1 MKPALSA
8 LRTGVLVG
16 VPAAVLAAVLAACGG
31 RGGAIPSTPP
41 AVTVAHPQLL
51 PFRDYLEVPGNTAA
65 SRTVN
70 LVARVQGYLRKIYF
84 RDGSLVKA
92 GEPLFLVEPDSY
104 QATVKLNE
112 AQLHQAQAEF
122 ERQKRLIEANATSKS
137 TVESWQSQR
146 DAAAAN
152 TELAQLNLGYTHI
165 SAPFAGR
172 IGRRQVDEGNLV
184 GNGGA
189 TQLATL
195 EQLEP
200 MYVYFNVN
208 ERDLLR
214 VRQQMAE
221 RQMTK
226 LPDVVPV
233 EIGLQTDSGYPY
245 HGTLDFVDTGVNTS
259 SGTLQVRAS
268 FPNDN
273 GALLPGLFVK
283 VRIATGPPRPMLAV
297 PDVAVGH
304 DQAGP
309 YVLLVDAQSV
319 VTLRHVQIGGLLN
332 GMRAIPQGL
341 AAEDR
346 VVVDGL
352 LNAAPGNRVTVLE
365 RAAASGAA
373 GR

>member
-1 MKPALSA
+1 M
-8 LRTGVLVG
+8 
-16 VPAAVLAAVLAACGG
+16 
-31 RGGAIPSTPP
+31 
-41 AVTVAHPQLL
+41 
-51 PFRDYLEVPGNTAA
+51 TAA
-65 SRTVN
+65 
-70 LVARVQGYLRKIYF
+70 
-84 RDGSLVKA
+84 
-92 GEPLFLVEPDSY
+92 
-104 QATVKLNE
+104 
-112 AQLHQAQAEF
+112 
-122 ERQKRLIEANATSKS
+122 LIEANATSTS

-152 TELAQLNLGYTHI
+152 TQLAQINLSYTHI

-195 EQLEP
+195 EQLKP

-214 VRQQMAE
+214 IRQQVAA
-221 RQMTK
+221 RHMTK

-233 EIGLQTDSGYPY
+233 EVGLQTDPDYPY
-245 HGTLDFVDTGVNTS
+245 QGTLDFVDTGLNTS

-268 FPNDN
+268 FPNDD
-273 GALLPGLFVK
+273 GRLLPGLFVK
-283 VRIATGPPRPMLAV
+283 VRVATGPPYPMLAV

-309 YVLLVDAQSV
+309 YVLVVDAQSLV
-319 VTLRHVQIGGLLN
+319 NQRHVQIGAVQNGL
-332 GMRAIPQGL
+332 RAITQGR
-341 AAEDR
+341 AVEDR

-365 RAAASGAA
+365 RAAPGAA
-373 GR
+373 ASH

>member
-1 MKPALSA
+1 MKRALPVACAAA
-8 LRTGVLVG
+8 LGGALV
-16 VPAAVLAAVLAACGG
+16 AALAACG
-31 RGGAIPSTPP
+31 RGGSVPAPTPP

-51 PFRDYLEVPGNTAA
+51 PFRDYLEVPGNTVA

-70 LVARVQGYLRKIYF
+70 LVARVQGYLRKVYF
-84 RDGSLVKA
+84 RDGSLVTA
-92 GEPLFLVEPDSY
+92 GEPLFLIEPDAY
-104 QATVKLNE
+104 QATVQLNE
-112 AQLHQAQAEF
+112 AQLRQAQAEF
-122 ERQKRLIEANATSKS
+122 ERQQRLIEANATSKS
-137 TVESWQSQR
+137 SVENWQSQR

-152 TELAQLNLGYTHI
+152 TQLAQLNLSYTHI

-195 EQLEP
+195 EQLKP

-214 VRQQMAE
+214 IRQQLAE
-221 RQMTK
+221 RHMTR

-233 EIGLQTDSGYPY
+233 EVGLQTDRDYPY
-245 HGTLDFVDTGVNTS
+245 QGTLDFVDTGVSTS

-268 FPNDN
+268 FPNDD
-273 GALLPGLFVK
+273 GRLLPGLFVK
-283 VRIATGPPRPMLAV
+283 VRVATGPPQPTLAV

-304 DQAGP
+304 DQAGA
-309 YVLLVDAQSV
+309 YVLLVDAQSMV
-319 VTLRHVQIGGLLN
+319 SQRHVQIGGLLN
-332 GMRAIPQGL
+332 GMRAITQGL
-341 AAEDR
+341 AAADR

-365 RAAASGAA
+365 HAQPAAS
-373 GR
+373 R

>member
-1 MKPALSA
+1 MTRAPGVRFAAALIAA
-8 LRTGVLVG
+8 LAG
-16 VPAAVLAAVLAACGG
+16 ALAACGG
-31 RGGAIPSTPP
+31 AGKGAAPAPP
-41 AVTVAHPQLL
+41 QVTVARPQRLE
-51 PFRDYLEVPGNTAA
+51 FRDYLEVTGNTAA

-84 RDGSLVKA
+84 RDGSLVSA
-92 GEPLFLVEPDSY
+92 GEPLFLIEPDSY

-137 TVESWQSQR
+137 SVENWQSQR

-152 TELAQLNLGYTHI
+152 TELAQLNLSYTHI

-195 EQLEP
+195 EQLKP

-221 RQMTK
+221 RHMTK
-226 LPDVVPV
+226 LPEVVPV
-233 EIGLQTDSGYPY
+233 QAALQTDSGYPY
-245 HGTLDFVDTGVNTS
+245 QGTLDFVDTGVNTS
-259 SGTLQVRAS
+259 SGTLQVRAT
-268 FPNDN
+268 FPNDD
-273 GALLPGLFVK
+273 GALLPGLFVR

-319 VTLRHVQIGGLLN
+319 VTQRHVQIGAVLN
-332 GMRAIPQGL
+332 GMRAITHGL
-341 AAEDR
+341 AAADR

-352 LNAAPGNRVTVLE
+352 LNAAPGNRVTVVE
-365 RAAASGAA
+365 RAGAGAAA